1 MIARQRRIEAV
12 LFDLDDTLISWA
24 HPTVSREEFY
34 LPRVER
40 VHAYLTDAGHTL
52 PPCPEFWQIINQAI
66 MAMWAEAKK
75 SWRITSYGRLLD
87 QVFEELELQT
97 DGLETDQVLRVFGW
111 APRPGV
117 ELFPDT
123 LPVLRTLRRQGY
135 QIGLLTN
142 SFLPMWM
149 RDEELR
155 AYDLID
161 LLDQRVSAADVG
173 YLKPHPAIY
182 HDLLNKLGIQP
193 QNAIFVGDR
202 PINDIAGANDVG
214 LISVLISPS
223 YLKRDCS
230 GVIPDYTINRLDQ
243 LLPLVDRLQSDAL
256 PTN

>member
-1 MIARQRRIEAV
+1 MIADHRRIEAV

-24 HPTVSREEFY
+24 QPTVSREEFY
-34 LPRVER
+34 LPRIEK
-40 VHAYLTDAGHTL
+40 VHTYLSDAGHVL
-52 PPCPEFWQIINQAI
+52 PPCPEFWQIINEAI

-75 SWRITSYGRLLD
+75 TWRITSYGRLLD
-87 QVFEELELQT
+87 QIFEELGLHCDE
-97 DGLETDQVLRVFGW
+97 LETDQVLRVFDW

-117 ELFPDT
+117 ELFPET
-123 LPVLRTLRRQGY
+123 LPVLHTLRRQGY
-135 QIGLLTN
+135 RIGLLTN

-161 LLDQRVSAADVG
+161 LFDARVSAADIG

-182 HDLLNKLGIQP
+182 RDLLSKLGIQP

-214 LISVLISPS
+214 LISVLICPP
-223 YLKRDCS
+223 YLERDSS
-230 GVIPDYTINRLDQ
+230 GVVPDYTINRLDQ
-243 LLPLVDRLQSDAL
+243 LLPLIDHLQRNS
-256 PTN
+256 